1 MCSARNKTMVS
12 INRGSEAAAANSGWG
27 ETEQAQILVV
37 IVKPAG
43 IARIAGEPNNVIACK
58 NATSAPAR

>member
-1 MCSARNKTMVS
+1 MVS